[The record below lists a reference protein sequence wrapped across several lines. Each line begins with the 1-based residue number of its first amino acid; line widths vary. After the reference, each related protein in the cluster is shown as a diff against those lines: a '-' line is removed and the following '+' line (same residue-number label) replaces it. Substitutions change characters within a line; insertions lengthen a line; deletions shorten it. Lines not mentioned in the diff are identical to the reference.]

1 MVTTSKEGKGSE
13 AQTETIQHKR
23 SRRALWAVVG
33 VVAVVA
39 LIVAYGALSGWFSPS
54 STASQNVTLQGAGS
68 SFVYPLMSKWASV
81 YNSSSV
87 RVNYLSVGSGAGI
100 SDLEK
105 KTVDFAGSDAPL
117 QPADF
122 AAAPNALHIPE
133 SIGAVTFA
141 YNIPGIPASMK
152 VNGTVLAGIFLGRIT
167 NWDDANLS
175 NLNPALSLPNLP
187 ITVVHRSDSSG
198 TTFVFTGY
206 LSQVN
211 ATWNATV
218 GTTKNPGTNWPV
230 GIAEPQNAGVAGK
243 ILQTSG
249 ACGYVELAY
258 TIQNSMTVAAV
269 ENPAHNYIMPT
280 LNSTSAAAAGKAPS
294 LPTGAG
300 NWSAVSILN
309 APGADSYPI
318 STFTYLIVYK
328 ELNVEGSV
336 MTSARAQA
344 LVNFLWWVVHDGQNY
359 SASLVYV
366 PLPKAVVTID
376 EASINSITLNGQA
389 LRA

>member
-1 MVTTSKEGKGSE
+1 MATTSR
-13 AQTETIQHKR
+13 ETQGPEQVPDAVRHRR
-23 SRRALWAVVG
+23 SRRGLWVVLG
-33 VVAVVA
+33 VV
-39 LIVAYGALSGWFSPS
+39 IVAGLVVSYGAASGWFSPPS
-54 STASQNVTLQGAGS
+54 SQTITLQGAGS
-68 SFVYPLMSKWASV
+68 SFVYPLMSKWANV
-81 YNSSSV
+81 YNSTSV

-117 QPADF
+117 QSVDV

-141 YNIPGIPASMK
+141 YNVPGVGAGLK

-167 NWDDANLS
+167 NWEDANLS
-175 NLNPALSLPNLP
+175 NLNPGLILPNLA

-211 ATWNATV
+211 ATWKATV
-218 GTTKNPGTNWPV
+218 GTTKNPGAKWPT

-243 ILQTSG
+243 IVQTSG

-258 TIQNSMTVAAV
+258 TIQNSMAVAAV
-269 ENPAHNYIMPT
+269 ENPAHQYVLPT
-280 LNSTSAAAAGKAPS
+280 LNSTKAAASGVAPN

-300 NWSAVSILN
+300 NWSGVSILN
-309 APGADSYPI
+309 APGVDSYPI
-318 STFTYLIVYK
+318 ATFTYLIVYK

-336 MTSARAQA
+336 MSQARATA
-344 LVNFLWWVVHDGQNY
+344 IVNFLWWVVHDGQNY
-359 SASLVYV
+359 SSSLLYV
-366 PLPKAVVTID
+366 PLPSGVQSID
-376 EASINSITLNGQA
+376 EVSINSITLNGQSLHA
-389 LRA
+389 